1 MVLKENGQNVKNADR
16 RSSTEQGNTN
26 IIDSFGGAMEKY
38 NKHNILSPGVGGG
51 GGVFP
56 SIGYIIFYNIRYV
69 PHQRVWFLS
78 LFGLI

>member
-1 MVLKENGQNVKNADR
+1 MVVKENGQNVKNVNR

-38 NKHNILSPGVGGG
+38 NKHKILSPGVGGG
-51 GGVFP
+51 GGI
-56 SIGYIIFYNIRYV
+56 SLHRLYNIRYV